1 MVVQVVVIG
10 AGMTGLLTAYMLKKM
25 GLRVIVLEGA
35 TTAGGITKNT
45 TAKITSQHDLIY
57 NKLIQSF
64 GVERAAQYALANQR
78 AIQQYRDI
86 IWENKIDCDLEIKN
100 AYLYTLNDGKSLEEE
115 MTAALTLNIK
125 AELTTETGLP
135 FPVQGALKF
144 ADQAQFHPLKFLKA
158 ISADLEIYEHTMVT
172 EVQGDVVITNHGRVT
187 ADQIVIATHFPFIN
201 VPGWYFARMHQERSY
216 VLALKNAAQVEGM
229 YLGIDADGYSFRNY
243 KELLLFGGEGHR
255 TGKHPESSC
264 YENLRETAKQ
274 LYPESIET
282 AAWSA
287 QDCTTWDGVPYIGK
301 FSSAASNMF
310 VATGFQK
317 WGMTS
322 SMAAAMILSDMI
334 CGKENDCADVFSP
347 QRFKMGASIQ
357 NIMKDGA
364 QSVAG
369 LTSGAFSKA
378 SRRCAHLGCR
388 LEWNP
393 DEQTWDCPCHGSRY
407 TQDGKLIG
415 NPAIHGLK
423 K

>member
-10 AGMTGLLTAYMLKKM
+10 AGMAGLLTAYMLKKM

-35 TTAGGITKNT
+35 TTAGGVTKNT

-86 IWENKIDCDLEIKN
+86 IWENKIDCDLETKN
-100 AYLYTLNDGKSLEEE
+100 AYLYTLNDVKSLEDE
-115 MTAALTLNIK
+115 MSAALTLNIN

-135 FPVQGALKF
+135 FAVKGALKF

-172 EVQGDVVITNHGRVT
+172 EIQGDVVITNHGRVT
-187 ADQIVIATHFPFIN
+187 ADQIVIATHFPFVN

-243 KELLLFGGEGHR
+243 GEFLLFGGEGHR
-255 TGKHPESSC
+255 TGRHPQSSC
-264 YENLRETAKQ
+264 YENLRETARQ
-274 LYPESIET
+274 LYPDSTET

-301 FSSAASNMF
+301 FSSAVSNMF

-322 SMAAAMILSDMI
+322 SMAAAMILTDMI

-347 QRFKMGASIQ
+347 QRFKMSASIQ
-357 NIMKDGA
+357 NMMKDGA

-415 NPAIHGLK
+415 NPAIHGLEK
-423 K
+423 